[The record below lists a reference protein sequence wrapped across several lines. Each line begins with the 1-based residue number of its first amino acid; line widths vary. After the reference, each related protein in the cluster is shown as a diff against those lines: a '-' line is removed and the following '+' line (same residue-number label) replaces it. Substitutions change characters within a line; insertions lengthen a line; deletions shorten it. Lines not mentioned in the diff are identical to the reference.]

1 MGMLLPFFVQFLYA
15 DVFGNR
21 WMAARSDLEDERVKS
36 EYERGYKTL
45 IEFFGKHLK

>member
-1 MGMLLPFFVQFLYA
+1 MGMLLLVYVHFVCA
-15 DVFGNR
+15 DICGNR
-21 WMAARSDLEDERVKS
+21 WMAARADLEDERVKS